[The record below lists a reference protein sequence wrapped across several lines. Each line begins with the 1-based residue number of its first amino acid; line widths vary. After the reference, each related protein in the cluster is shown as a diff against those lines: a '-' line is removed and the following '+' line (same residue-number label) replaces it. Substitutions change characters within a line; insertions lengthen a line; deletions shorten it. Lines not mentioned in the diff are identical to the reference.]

1 MRIRRIPALAC
12 LLLGAGLLAAPAATA
27 SAELKPGQAFPDL
40 VLPSLDGPE
49 RSIADFRGRKIA
61 LHVFASW

>member
-1 MRIRRIPALAC
+1 MSIRWIPALVCFAC
-12 LLLGAGLLAAPAATA
+12 VAGLFAAPPAAA
-27 SAELKPGQAFPDL
+27 SAELNPGQVFPEL